1 MNAQETQD
9 RREEI
14 MVELYANELT
24 MQEIAEEFGVSRQCI
39 HDINTGMYGNIP
51 GYNYPV
57 RRMKAYPKE
66 KTPDMEPWLDCY
78 TLTSAKY
85 WRG

>member
-14 MVELYANELT
+14 MVELSANELT
-24 MQEIAEEFGVSRQCI
+24 VNEIAKEFGVSRQYV
-39 HDINTGMYGNIP
+39 HGINIGMYGNIP

-57 RRMKAYPKE
+57 RRMTAYPKE
-66 KTPDMEPWLDCY
+66 KYTDMEPWFEDCY
-78 TLTSAKY
+78 EVKL
-85 WRG
+85 

>member
-1 MNAQETQD
+1 MNEQERKD
-9 RREEI
+9 RKEEI
-14 MVELYANELT
+14 MVELSANELT

-57 RRMKAYPKE
+57 RRVSAKPKE
-66 KTPDMEPWLDCY
+66 KPTDMEVWFEDCY
-78 TLTSAKY
+78 EVKL
-85 WRG
+85 